1 MMNLSLHSRVAAIV
15 ILLCALLAAATGW
28 VWLQHGFDWGVAA
41 LLVVGVVAGH
51 FYVLR
56 TRADLAL
63 LGQLQSV
70 ARDVADG
77 KVGSR
82 VIRIAQED
90 EIGRVCWHM
99 NDMLDQLET
108 CFREQKSALAMASQG
123 KYFRKAQPTGLH
135 GVFREALES
144 TNRSLEVLQRNAALE
159 RRNVLLSQLGELNT
173 LNLLSNLKMTQKD
186 LRGIADSTDELERL
200 SRDAVRDSEASQD
213 QVVAVLQALQSITER
228 IDQTS
233 TGADDLNR
241 LSEEVSN
248 SVGVISDIADQTNLL
263 ALNAAIE
270 AARAGEQGRGFAVVA
285 DEVRKLAEK
294 SKKSSSEIS
303 AVMETLRS
311 HVTRMR
317 EDAAAMRAMAHDS
330 GQSAAGVE
338 QRFMSM
344 AGTARKQQEQIA
356 YVHDASFTSL
366 AKVDVLFYKQNGYI
380 SIIGGKGTEGT
391 DRARNIVATDEHEC
405 RFGQWYDGKS
415 ADSSYYSL
423 QAYKD
428 INGPHR
434 AIHQHMKEAT
444 ALATG
449 DWESDAT
456 LRDRILSETRA
467 TEEASNRVFTL
478 LDDMV
483 NQRHKQVSTIL
494 F

>member
-1 MMNLSLHSRVAAIV
+1 MKNLSLHSRVAAIV
-15 ILLCALLAAATGW
+15 ILLCALLAVATGW
-28 VWLQHGFDWGVAA
+28 VWLRHGFDWGMAA
-41 LLVVGVVAGH
+41 LLAAGVVAGH

-63 LGQLQSV
+63 LGQLQAV

-99 NDMLDQLET
+99 NDMLDQLEA

-144 TNRSLEVLQRNAALE
+144 TNRSLEVLERNAALE

-213 QVVAVLQALQSITER
+213 QLVAVLGALASITER
-228 IDQTS
+228 VDQTS
-233 TGADDLNR
+233 AGADDLNR
-241 LSEEVSN
+241 LSEEVNN

-294 SKKSSSEIS
+294 SKKSSTEIS
-303 AVMETLRS
+303 IVMETLRA
-311 HVTRMR
+311 HVARMR
-317 EDAAAMRAMAHDS
+317 EDAAAMRSMAHDS

-344 AGTARKQQEQIA
+344 AITARKQMEQIA

-366 AKVDVLFYKQNGYI
+366 AKVDILFYKQNGYI
-380 SIIGGKGTEGT
+380 SIIGGDGVDKS
-391 DRARNIVATDEHEC
+391 RNIVATDEHEC
-405 RFGQWYDGKS
+405 RFGRWYDGKS
-415 ADSSYYSL
+415 SDASYYSL

-434 AIHQHMKEAT
+434 AIHLHMKEAT
-444 ALATG
+444 ALAAG
-449 DWESDAT
+449 DWECDAA
-456 LRDRILSETRA
+456 LRDRILSETRT

-483 NQRHKQVSTIL
+483 NQRHKQVSTVL